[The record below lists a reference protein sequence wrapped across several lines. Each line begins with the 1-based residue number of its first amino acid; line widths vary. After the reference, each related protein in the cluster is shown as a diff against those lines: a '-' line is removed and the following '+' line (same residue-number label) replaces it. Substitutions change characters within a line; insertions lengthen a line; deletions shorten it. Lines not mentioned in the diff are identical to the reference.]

1 MCGRYA
7 FYMSPEKL
15 KNALGCENILN
26 LEPRYNCGPMQ
37 DLPVVVHNRM
47 GMARWGFIPQWKS
60 PDDTSFA
67 AKMINARSE
76 TVSQKPTF
84 QDSWHKGR
92 RCLIPANGFFEW
104 KKIEGEDKKQP
115 YFITDPNEDCLF
127 FAGLWSKTGTTVTF
141 TILTKQADGPVADIH
156 HRSPVLIRQ
165 ESAGAWFGANQ
176 DEAASIISQSS
187 SARLEA
193 HKVGYEVGN
202 IRNEGKNLIE
212 TIAA

>member
-7 FYMSPEKL
+7 FYMTPEKL

-37 DLPVVVHNRM
+37 ELPIVVHNRM
-47 GMARWGFIPQWKS
+47 GIARWGLVPSWKS
-60 PDDTSFA
+60 PDDTGFA

-76 TVSQKPTF
+76 TAAQKPTF
-84 QDSWHKGR
+84 QESWGKDR

-104 KKIEGEDKKQP
+104 KKHDGQGKKQP
-115 YFITDPNEDCLF
+115 YFISDPSQDCLF
-127 FAGLWSKTGTTVTF
+127 LAGLWSKAGSQVTF
-141 TILTKQADGPVADIH
+141 TILTKEADGAIANIH
-156 HRSPVLIRQ
+156 HRSPVLIERNQ
-165 ESAGAWFGANQ
+165 ANEWFKASESQALA
-176 DEAASIISQSS
+176 IISNNS

-202 IRNEGKNLIE
+202 IRNEGKQLIE
-212 TIAA
+212 KLAA